1 MQDKWIITKMPYKK
15 KEGAYILSAYMAEG
29 KAQEFQI
36 EDASEACLLGN
47 IYVGKVVKI
56 VKNIE
61 AAFLEIADKQMCYYA
76 LKDNT
81 NPIFVNTKKSKELAV
96 GDELLVQVV
105 KEGVKTKEPVV
116 SSALNLPGRYVALVH
131 GETGIAVSAKIP
143 EKDKERFREL
153 LAPCR
158 KEAFGFVVRTNAR
171 FCTEEEILAE
181 AKALAKEYEQLRD
194 IGSHRPCYT
203 CLKASPSLFCK
214 RIRDIRLGDKT
225 EIVTDDPELFSELEA
240 FLKEY
245 MPTETGRL
253 VFYEDK
259 LQSLAK
265 LHSLET
271 ELEGALQSRVWL
283 KSGGYLIFQ
292 PTEALTVIDVNTGKY
307 EGKKK
312 KEETFLKINLEA
324 AKEIARQLRL
334 RNLSGMIL
342 IDFISM
348 KEKEREEILVSFLRE
363 ELAKDPV
370 KTVFV
375 DITGMGLVELTRK
388 KQQKPLYEHLGEAC
402 PCCHGNGYIY

>member
-1 MQDKWIITKMPYKK
+1 MPYKR
-15 KEGAYILSAYMAEG
+15 KEGSYILSAYMADG

-36 EDASEACLLGN
+36 EDTSEASLLGN

-61 AAFLEIADKQMCYYA
+61 AAFLEIADKQMCYYP
-76 LKDNT
+76 LKN
-81 NPIFVNTKKSKELAV
+81 NLKPFFVNKKSGGKLAA

-116 SSALNLPGRYVALVH
+116 SSRLNFPGRYVALVY
-131 GETGIAVSAKIP
+131 GEAGVAVSAKIP
-143 EKDKERFREL
+143 EKEKEHFRKL
-153 LAPCR
+153 LAPCL
-158 KEAFGFVVRTNAR
+158 KETFGFVVRTNAR
-171 FCTEEEILAE
+171 FCAEGEILAE
-181 AKALAKEYEQLRD
+181 AEALVKEYEQLCSLGR
-194 IGSHRPCYT
+194 HRPCYT

-225 EIVTDDPELFSELEA
+225 KIVTDDKELFSELEA
-240 FLKEY
+240 FLKEN
-245 MPTETGRL
+245 MPSETDRL
-253 VFYEDK
+253 VFYEDE
-259 LQSLAK
+259 LQSLAR

-271 ELEGALQSRVWL
+271 ELERALQSRVWL

-292 PTEALTVIDVNTGKY
+292 PTEALTIIDVNTGKY
-307 EGKKK
+307 EGKKQ

-324 AKEIARQLRL
+324 AEEIARQLRL

-348 KEKEREEILVSFLRE
+348 EGKERKEKLISFLRE

-375 DITGMGLVELTRK
+375 DITGMGLAELTRK
-388 KQQKPLYEHLGEAC
+388 KQQRPLYEHLGEAC
-402 PCCHGNGYIY
+402 PCCHGNGYLY